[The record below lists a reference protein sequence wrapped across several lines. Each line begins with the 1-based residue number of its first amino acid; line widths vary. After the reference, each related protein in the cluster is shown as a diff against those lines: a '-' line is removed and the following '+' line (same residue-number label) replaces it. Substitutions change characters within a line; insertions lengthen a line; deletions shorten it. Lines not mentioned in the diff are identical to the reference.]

1 MLDGDQAEM
10 IFHKYIAAEYYSSY
24 TQQVVVSVGQL
35 PARFVCGAGF
45 VYFHVAKDSIK
56 ENCDVRE
63 NNQQTLV
70 Q

>member
-1 MLDGDQAEM
+1 M
-10 IFHKYIAAEYYSSY
+10 ILHKYVAAEYHSSY
-24 TQQVVVSVGQL
+24 TQQVVVSFGQL

-63 NNQQTLV
+63 NNQQPLV